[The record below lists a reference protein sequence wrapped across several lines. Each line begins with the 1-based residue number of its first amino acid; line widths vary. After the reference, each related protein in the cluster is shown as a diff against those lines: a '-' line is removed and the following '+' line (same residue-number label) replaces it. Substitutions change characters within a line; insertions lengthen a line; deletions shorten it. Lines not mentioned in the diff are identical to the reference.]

1 MFSIFGW
8 PFRAL
13 ISFLRG
19 FSEVTDWALQ
29 SLGGSSARPVWLTL
43 LLLPVMIP
51 YWLGWT
57 IYTVLSYPFSLNK
70 LEPERLHNLYW
81 GIPSLVALFVTLY
94 AIFYTVASAGSID
107 DRYRL
112 AMQRAL
118 AVGDFKMATVLG
130 GRLVSDKLESDL
142 QTRFSYAIALRQS
155 GEVSRADAILADLAP
170 SDQPGYSPAH
180 RMRSIFFATAL
191 QNGSNERILSQLRWH
206 LQNSGEEPNAAIE
219 KLWTAY
225 FVTVGQPGDA
235 VPHMEIAAKLD
246 PSSLMKLANLY
257 AQTGNKPGENRSL
270 RQAESYFL
278 RRLKDNPLARDERLQ
293 LALAQVRLEKT
304 TLAEETILKGVELH
318 NDPAMRRSAAEFYV
332 LEFDVAAKNK
342 PDELALQFRF
352 LEKALAQDLFYGE
365 IYERLIK
372 FYQGSEA
379 LDAVGGDSE
388 GGRNGDHGK
397 KTQELLESMLVAGQS
412 PALVHFAL
420 SSIYQIQ
427 GKEDVSKF
435 HLFASY
441 RLDGNFPVVTNNYAW
456 MLAHSKTPDL
466 QRAYELALTA
476 VRASPKDPRF
486 RDTYATIL
494 MKLGKHHEAI
504 AEFEAILEQSND
516 KISIHRKL
524 AELYHTVG
532 RKELANMHADKSE
545 ELTKQNAEKAEKGR
559 RR

>member
-19 FSEVTDWALQ
+19 FSEVIDWSLQ
-29 SLGGSSARPVWLTL
+29 SLGGNSTRPVWLTI

-51 YWLGWT
+51 YWFGLT
-57 IYTVLSYPFSLNK
+57 IYSILSYPFSLNK

-81 GIPSLVALFVTLY
+81 GIPSLVALLVTLY
-94 AIFYTVASAGSID
+94 AVLYTVASAGSID
-107 DRYRL
+107 DRYRI

-118 AVGDFKMATVLG
+118 AIGDFKLATVLG
-130 GRLVSDKLESDL
+130 GRLVADKLESDQ

-155 GEVSRADAILADLAP
+155 GEAARADAILGDLAP

-180 RMRSIFFATAL
+180 RMRAMFFASQL
-191 QNGSNERILSQLRWH
+191 QNGSNDKILSQLRWH
-206 LQNSGEEPNAAIE
+206 LENSGDEPNAAIE

-225 FVTVGQPGDA
+225 FVTVGQPELG

-246 PSSLMKLANLY
+246 PSSLVRLANLY
-257 AQTGNKPGENRSL
+257 AQVGNKPGEHRSL
-270 RQAESYFL
+270 RQAEAHFL
-278 RRLKDNPLARDERLQ
+278 RQLKDNPLARDDRLQ

-304 TLAEETILKGVELH
+304 SLAEETVLKGVDLH
-318 NDPAMRRSAAEFYV
+318 NDQAIRRSAAEFYV
-332 LEFDVAAKNK
+332 LEFDVATKESPNNVG
-342 PDELALQFRF
+342 LQFHY
-352 LEKALAQDLFYGE
+352 LEKALSQDINYPE
-365 IYERLIK
+365 IYERLIQ
-372 FYQGSEA
+372 FYQKSEA
-379 LDAVGGDSE
+379 VSSNDKENVKLGA
-388 GGRNGDHGK
+388 
-397 KTQELLESMLVAGQS
+397 KTQELLESMLVEGKS
-412 PALVHFAL
+412 PALAHFAL
-420 SSIYQIQ
+420 SSIHQIQ
-427 GKEDVSKF
+427 GNADKSKF

-476 VRASPKDPRF
+476 VRAAPKDPRF

-494 MKLGKHHEAI
+494 MKLGKPHEAI
-504 AEFEAILEQSND
+504 AEFESIVEQSND
-516 KISIHRKL
+516 KLAIHRKL

-532 RKELANMHADKSE
+532 MNELANRHAEKSE
-545 ELTKQNAEKAEKGR
+545 ELAKQNAEKVGKAKKR
-559 RR
+559 